1 MGPKLLPWLSILL
14 PLLLVS
20 AASLKPAT
28 KQRPAPAPVPIS
40 RNIDSKA
47 YAPGP
52 KATSGDAHAVSPS
65 PLGITS
71 ADIDSEAYAPAPRA
85 TSGDTLAP
93 SPSPLGMTSPTSENS
108 SAPEP
113 EAEDT
118 DPTTELPEETDPSTE
133 LPEETEPKTV
143 KWCAVRDEF
152 VNCQYYIS
160 LLSPVD
166 DYRWKCVKRK
176 TAFDCMEAIKN
187 KEADLISLDSGF
199 GYIAFKNYSLK
210 AIMAEEYCNHA
221 DSYDAVAVVNKRMCN
236 KKSDLSLNN
245 FRGMKSCHAGYMT
258 AAGWNYPVHHLVNSV
273 LRQQPGKS
281 LSVRNDET
289 IISNFFSASSAP
301 SEVEGKGLCSACGNS
316 SSCLPDNIYSGY
328 SGAFRCLVE
337 GIGDIAFLKADTA
350 LLYSLEGLNNQS
362 WSTKSISDFM
372 YLCPQGG
379 CRPINNYPGDCKFG
393 SVPANTIMTRN
404 SLPHSKKLAIVQ
416 TLLNASWTDALYS
429 GKNWADHLL
438 TVGTQS
444 LQEVKQLTRSYLG
457 FSARVSQGIEDLN
470 TKKVEIE
477 DFTKSLPQVA
487 SSSSKRSQLIW
498 TLSGLLSLYMLL

>member
-1 MGPKLLPWLSILL
+1 MGSKLLPWLPILL
-14 PLLLVS
+14 PMLLVS
-20 AASLKPAT
+20 AATLKPDSE
-28 KQRPAPAPVPIS
+28 QEPAPAP
-40 RNIDSKA
+40 
-47 YAPGP
+47 APS
-52 KATSGDAHAVSPS
+52 SGN
-65 PLGITS
+65 
-71 ADIDSEAYAPAPRA
+71 IDSEAYAPAPRA
-85 TSGDTLAP
+85 TSGDALAL
-93 SPSPLGMTSPTSENS
+93 SPSPLGINSGNIDSEAYAPAPRTTSGDQPALSPSPVGFTSLTGENS

-118 DPTTELPEETDPSTE
+118 DPSTELPEETDPSTD
-133 LPEETEPKTV
+133 LPEETGSKTV

-160 LLSPVD
+160 LLIPVD
-166 DYRWKCVKRK
+166 DYTWKCVKRK
-176 TAFDCMEAIKN
+176 TTFDCMEAIKN
-187 KEADLISLDSGF
+187 KEADLISLDSGL
-199 GYIAFKNYSLK
+199 GYIAFKDYSLK
-210 AIMAEEYCNHA
+210 AIIAEEYCNHA

-236 KKSDLSLNN
+236 KKSNLSLNN

-258 AAGWNYPVHHLVNSV
+258 AAGWNYPVHYLVSSV
-273 LRQQPGKS
+273 LWQQPGKS
-281 LSVRNDET
+281 LSARNDEA
-289 IISNFFSASSAP
+289 IISNFFSASCAP
-301 SEVEGKGLCSACGNS
+301 SEVEGRGLCSACGNS
-316 SSCLPDNIYSGY
+316 SSCLPDNTYSGY

-350 LLYSLEGLNNQS
+350 LLYSLEGLSNQS

-379 CRPINNYPGDCKFG
+379 CRPINNNPGDCKFG

-429 GKNWADHLL
+429 GKNGADHLL

-457 FSARVSQGIEDLN
+457 FSAHVSQSIEDLN
-470 TKKVEIE
+470 TKKVETE

-487 SSSSKRSQLIW
+487 SASSKLSQFVW
-498 TLSGLLSLYMLL
+498 TLSGLLSLYVLL